1 MPFLALG
8 GDVVQT
14 AEAGMQPD
22 PREGVI
28 GGEISLEGPVEGER
42 DPANQVVEGDQPHP
56 DECGH
61 PGEALPAFAH

>member
-1 MPFLALG
+1 
-8 GDVVQT
+8 
-14 AEAGMQPD
+14 MQPD